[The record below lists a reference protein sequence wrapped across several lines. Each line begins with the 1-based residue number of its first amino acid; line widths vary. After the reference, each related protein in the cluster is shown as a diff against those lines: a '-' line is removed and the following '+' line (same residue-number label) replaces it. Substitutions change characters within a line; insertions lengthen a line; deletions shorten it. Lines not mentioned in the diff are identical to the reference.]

1 MTQCPR
7 CASDTDGSRFC
18 WMCNWDMDTLYIEC
32 PRCGSDVGND
42 GYCMAC
48 GALVFIEEDD
58 DFQKEP

>member
-1 MTQCPR
+1 
-7 CASDTDGSRFC
+7 
-18 WMCNWDMDTLYIEC
+18 MDALYIEC